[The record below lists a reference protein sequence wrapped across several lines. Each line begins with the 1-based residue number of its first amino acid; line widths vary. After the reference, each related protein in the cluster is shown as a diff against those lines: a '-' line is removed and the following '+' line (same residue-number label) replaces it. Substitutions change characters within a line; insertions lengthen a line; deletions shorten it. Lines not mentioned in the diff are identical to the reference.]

1 MKRKLVAAA
10 GLLVLALLWLTPTGC
25 YLSRG
30 AWEEAKI
37 LSRRQPISELVAD
50 PRTPK
55 DAREKLKVVLA
66 ARQYAKDS
74 LALRTKDSFTTY
86 SRLDHDTLVL
96 VVSAAYRDTLKPYTW
111 WFPIVGRV
119 PYKGYFDFDA
129 ARRAANDLAA
139 DGFDVYVRPS
149 DAFSTLGF
157 FNDPL
162 LNTTLKGDSLGLA
175 NTVIHELTHNTYYAS
190 GQAPFNESFAMFVG
204 ARGAAAFFRSRG
216 QEAAAAK
223 LDAQWEDDKL
233 LARFWSRV
241 IKSLD
246 SAYAAHP
253 GSREARI
260 AARDIVYA
268 RARIALVGEIA
279 PQFRTINPRYAERV
293 PLDNAS
299 LLARR
304 VYASDLDV
312 FDQIYER
319 EGRNLKRTIGRVIG
333 LAKANPK
340 APFAALKQWVQST
353 AARAG
358 TNDGSFIGCLRRQ
371 TDLSY
376 KITKP
381 ISALLPQRPRVP
393 RRTSVGVTS
402 PSGFSAGARSR

>member
-1 MKRKLVAAA
+1 MRR
-10 GLLVLALLWLTPTGC
+10 GILAIAVCLAVFALISAPTAC

-37 LSRRQPISELVAD
+37 LSRRQPISEIVAD

-55 DAREKLKVVLA
+55 EAREKLKVVLA

-74 LALRTKDSFTTY
+74 LKLRTKNSFTTY

-111 WFPIVGRV
+111 WFPVVGRV
-119 PYKGYFDFDA
+119 PYKGYFDFA
-129 ARRAANDLAA
+129 AAKKEAKDLAQ

-162 LNTTLKGDSLGLA
+162 LNTTLRGDSIDLA
-175 NTVIHELTHNTYYAS
+175 NTVIHELTHNTFYAS

-223 LDAQWEDDKL
+223 VDAEWQDDKV
-233 LARFWSRV
+233 LARFWARV

-246 SAYAAHP
+246 SAYRMHTSDK
-253 GSREARI
+253 GARI
-260 AARDIVYA
+260 LARDTVYA
-268 RARIALVGEIA
+268 ETRVALINEIA
-279 PQFRTINPRYAERV
+279 PQLKTINPLYAQRV
-293 PLDNAS
+293 TLNNAA

-312 FDQIYER
+312 FDLIYEK
-319 EGRNLKRTIGRVIG
+319 EGRNLRRAIGRIIG
-333 LAKANPK
+333 LAKSNPK
-340 APFAALKQWVQST
+340 SPFTALRGWV
-353 AARAG
+353 G
-358 TNDGSFIGCLRRQ
+358 KVN
-371 TDLSY
+371 
-376 KITKP
+376 
-381 ISALLPQRPRVP
+381 
-393 RRTSVGVTS
+393 
-402 PSGFSAGARSR
+402 

>member
-1 MKRKLVAAA
+1 MRRRYFAIAVAL
-10 GLLVLALLWLTPTGC
+10 GVLALISTPTAC

-37 LSRRQPISELVAD
+37 LSRRQPISEIVAD

-55 DAREKLKVVLA
+55 DIKAKLKVVLA
-66 ARQYAKDS
+66 AREYARDS
-74 LALRTKDSFTTY
+74 IRLRTKDSFTTY

-119 PYKGYFDFDA
+119 PYKGYFDFAEARKA
-129 ARRAANDLAA
+129 AKGLAA

-162 LNTTLKGDSLGLA
+162 LNTTLKGDSLDLA
-175 NTVIHELTHNTYYAS
+175 NTVIHELTHNTFYAS

-204 ARGAAAFFRSRG
+204 ARGSAAFFRSRG
-216 QEAAAAK
+216 QQAAAAR
-223 LDAQWEDDKL
+223 LDAEWEDDKL
-233 LARFWSRV
+233 LARFWAQV
-241 IKSLD
+241 IRSLD

-253 GSREARI
+253 SDRTARI
-260 AARDIVYA
+260 AARDTVYLGA
-268 RARIALVGEIA
+268 RQALVTQVA
-279 PQFRTINPRYAERV
+279 PQLKTINPRYAERV

-312 FDQIYER
+312 FDLVYAKEQGSLR
-319 EGRNLKRTIGRVIG
+319 RTIGRIIT
-333 LAKANPK
+333 LAKKNPGR
-340 APFAALKQWVQST
+340 PFEAL
-353 AARAG
+353 RA
-358 TNDGSFIGCLRRQ
+358 F
-371 TDLSY
+371 
-376 KITKP
+376 
-381 ISALLPQRPRVP
+381 AM
-393 RRTSVGVTS
+393 
-402 PSGFSAGARSR
+402 

>member
-1 MKRKLVAAA
+1 MRRGFLAIAVAVAA
-10 GLLVLALLWLTPTGC
+10 LALISAPTAC

-37 LSRRQPISELVAD
+37 LSRRQPISELLVD
-50 PRTPK
+50 PRTPSDVK
-55 DAREKLKVVLA
+55 EKLRVVLA

-74 LALRTKDSFTTY
+74 LRLRTKDSFTTY

-96 VVSAAYRDTLKPYTW
+96 LVSAAYRDTLKPYTW

-119 PYKGYFDFDA
+119 PYKGYFDFAA
-129 ARRAANDLAA
+129 ARREAKNLTA
-139 DGFDVYVRPS
+139 DGLDVYVRPS

-162 LNTTLKGDSLGLA
+162 LNTTLKGDTLSLA
-175 NTVIHELTHNTYYAS
+175 NTVIHELTHNTFYAS

-216 QEAAAAK
+216 QEAAAAR

-241 IKSLD
+241 VKSLD
-246 SAYAAHP
+246 SVYAAHP
-253 GSREARI
+253 YDKDARI
-260 AARDIVYA
+260 RARDTVYL
-268 RARIALVGEIA
+268 RARTALISEVGPA
-279 PQFRTINPRYAERV
+279 LKTISSRYAEHV

-312 FDQIYER
+312 FDQVYER
-319 EGRNLKRTIGRVIG
+319 EGRDLKRTIGRIIA
-333 LAKANPK
+333 LAKMNPK
-340 APFAALKQWVQST
+340 DPFDALRS
-353 AARAG
+353 RAG
-358 TNDGSFIGCLRRQ
+358 IR
-371 TDLSY
+371 
-376 KITKP
+376 IH
-381 ISALLPQRPRVP
+381 
-393 RRTSVGVTS
+393 
-402 PSGFSAGARSR
+402 

>member
-1 MKRKLVAAA
+1 MRRGILAIAVCVAV
-10 GLLVLALLWLTPTGC
+10 LLLISTPTAC

-37 LSRRQPISELVAD
+37 LSRRQPISEIVAD
-50 PRTPK
+50 PRTPN
-55 DAREKLKVVLA
+55 DARAKLKVVLA
-66 ARQYAKDS
+66 AREYAKDS
-74 LALRTKDSFTTY
+74 LKLRTKDSFTTY

-119 PYKGYFDFDA
+119 PYKGYFDFA
-129 ARRAANDLAA
+129 AAKKAAKDLYD

-175 NTVIHELTHNTYYAS
+175 NTVIHELTHNTFYAS

-216 QEAAAAK
+216 QEAAAQKVEAE
-223 LDAQWEDDKL
+223 WEDDKL
-233 LARFWSRV
+233 LARFWARV
-241 IKSLD
+241 IRSLD

-253 GSREARI
+253 ADKAARI
-260 AARDIVYA
+260 AARDTVYESV
-268 RARIALVGEIA
+268 RTALVNEIA
-279 PQFRTINPRYAERV
+279 PQLKTINPAYAQRV
-293 PLDNAS
+293 QLNNAA

-312 FDQIYER
+312 FDLVYEK
-319 EGRNLKRTIGRVIG
+319 EGRDLKRAIGRVIG

-340 APFAALKQWVQST
+340 APFVALREWVG
-353 AARAG
+353 R
-358 TNDGSFIGCLRRQ
+358 I
-371 TDLSY
+371 
-376 KITKP
+376 
-381 ISALLPQRPRVP
+381 
-393 RRTSVGVTS
+393 
-402 PSGFSAGARSR
+402 

>member
-1 MKRKLVAAA
+1 MRRGFLAIAVALAA
-10 GLLVLALLWLTPTGC
+10 LALISAPTAC

-50 PRTPK
+50 PGTPRV
-55 DAREKLKVVLA
+55 AREKLKVVLA

-74 LALRTKDSFTTY
+74 LRLRTKDSFTTY

-96 VVSAAYRDTLKPYTW
+96 VVSAAYRDTLKAYTW

-119 PYKGYFDFDA
+119 PYKGYFDFNA
-129 ARRAANDLAA
+129 ARRAAEDLKEQ
-139 DGFDVYVRPS
+139 GFDVYVRPS

-162 LNTTLKGDSLGLA
+162 LSTSLRADSLDLA
-175 NTVIHELTHNTYYAS
+175 NTVIHEVTHNTFYAP

-216 QEAAAAK
+216 QDSAAAK
-223 LDAQWEDDKL
+223 VDADWEDDKL

-253 GSREARI
+253 ESKEARI
-260 AARDIVYA
+260 AVRDTIYMRT
-268 RARIALVGEIA
+268 RAALIGEIA
-279 PQFRTINPRYAERV
+279 PQFKRINPRYAERV

-312 FDQIYER
+312 FDLIYEK
-319 EGRNLKRTIGRVIG
+319 EGRDLKRAIGRVIG

-340 APFAALKQWVQST
+340 EPFAAL
-353 AARAG
+353 
-358 TNDGSFIGCLRRQ
+358 RRW
-371 TDLSY
+371 
-376 KITKP
+376 
-381 ISALLPQRPRVP
+381 
-393 RRTSVGVTS
+393 VGV
-402 PSGFSAGARSR
+402 SADSLGLAH

>member
-1 MKRKLVAAA
+1 MRRGILAIAVCVAV
-10 GLLVLALLWLTPTGC
+10 LLLISTPTAC

-37 LSRRQPISELVAD
+37 LSRRQPISEIVAD
-50 PRTPK
+50 PRTPN
-55 DAREKLKVVLA
+55 DARAKLKVVLA
-66 ARQYAKDS
+66 AREYAKDS
-74 LALRTKDSFTTY
+74 LRLRTKDSFTTY

-119 PYKGYFDFDA
+119 PYKGYFDFA
-129 ARRAANDLAA
+129 AAKKAAKDLYD

-175 NTVIHELTHNTYYAS
+175 NTVIHELTHNTFYAS

-216 QEAAAAK
+216 QEAAAQKVEAE
-223 LDAQWEDDKL
+223 WEDDKL
-233 LARFWSRV
+233 LARFWARV
-241 IKSLD
+241 IRSLD

-253 GSREARI
+253 ADKAARI
-260 AARDIVYA
+260 AARDTVYESV
-268 RARIALVGEIA
+268 RTALVNEIA
-279 PQFRTINPRYAERV
+279 PQLKTINPAYAQRV
-293 PLDNAS
+293 QLNNAA

-312 FDQIYER
+312 FDLVYEK
-319 EGRNLKRTIGRVIG
+319 EGRDLKRAIGRVIG

-340 APFAALKQWVQST
+340 APFVALREWVG
-353 AARAG
+353 RI
-358 TNDGSFIGCLRRQ
+358 N
-371 TDLSY
+371 
-376 KITKP
+376 
-381 ISALLPQRPRVP
+381 
-393 RRTSVGVTS
+393 
-402 PSGFSAGARSR
+402 

>member
-1 MKRKLVAAA
+1 MRR
-10 GLLVLALLWLTPTGC
+10 GLLAIAVSLVVLGLISTPTAC

-37 LSRRQPISELVAD
+37 LSRRQPISEIVAD

-55 DAREKLKVVLA
+55 DARAKLEVVLA
-66 ARQYAKDS
+66 ARKYAKDS
-74 LALRTKDSFTTY
+74 IKLKTKDSFTTY

-96 VVSAAYRDTLKPYTW
+96 VLSAAYRDTLKPYTW

-119 PYKGYFDFDA
+119 PYKGYFDFAA
-129 ARRAANDLAA
+129 ARRDAKDLAA

-162 LNTTLKGDSLGLA
+162 LNTTLRGDSLDLA
-175 NTVIHELTHNTYYAS
+175 NTVIHELTHNTFYAS

-216 QEAAAAK
+216 QPQSAAK
-223 LDAQWEDDKL
+223 LDEQWEDDKL

-253 GSREARI
+253 GDKAARI
-260 AARDIVYA
+260 AARDTVYLKT
-268 RARIALVGEIA
+268 RVALVSEIA
-279 PQFRTINPRYAERV
+279 PQLKTITPLYAERV
-293 PLDNAS
+293 QLNNAA

-312 FDQIYER
+312 FDLVYEK
-319 EGRNLKRTIGRVIG
+319 EGRDLKRTIGRVIA
-333 LAKANPK
+333 LAKSNPAHPFTALRAFVG
-340 APFAALKQWVQST
+340 APP
-353 AARAG
+353 G
-358 TNDGSFIGCLRRQ
+358 
-371 TDLSY
+371 
-376 KITKP
+376 
-381 ISALLPQRPRVP
+381 
-393 RRTSVGVTS
+393 
-402 PSGFSAGARSR
+402 

>member
-1 MKRKLVAAA
+1 MRRGILAIAVCLAV
-10 GLLVLALLWLTPTGC
+10 LVLISAPTAC

-37 LSRRQPISELVAD
+37 LSRRQPISEIVAD
-50 PRTPK
+50 PRTPP
-55 DAREKLKVVLA
+55 DARAKLKVVLA
-66 ARQYAKDS
+66 AREYAKDS
-74 LALRTKDSFTTY
+74 LRLRTKDSFTTY

-129 ARRAANDLAA
+129 AKKAAKDLYE

-162 LNTTLKGDSLGLA
+162 LNTTLKGDSIDLA
-175 NTVIHELTHNTYYAS
+175 NTVIHELTHNTFYAS

-216 QEAAAAK
+216 QEAAARKVEAE
-223 LDAQWEDDKL
+223 WEDDKV
-233 LARFWSRV
+233 LARFWARV
-241 IKSLD
+241 IRSLD

-253 GSREARI
+253 GEGNRAERI
-260 AARDIVYA
+260 AVKDTVYA
-268 RARIALVGEIA
+268 RTRVALVNEIA
-279 PQFRTINPRYAERV
+279 PQLKTINPLYAQRV
-293 PLDNAS
+293 QLNNAA

-312 FDQIYER
+312 FDLIYEK
-319 EGRNLKRTIGRVIG
+319 EGRDLKRAIGRIIA
-333 LAKANPK
+333 LAKSNAK
-340 APFAALKQWVQST
+340 DPFVALRKWV
-353 AARAG
+353 
-358 TNDGSFIGCLRRQ
+358 GS
-371 TDLSY
+371 
-376 KITKP
+376 
-381 ISALLPQRPRVP
+381 
-393 RRTSVGVTS
+393 
-402 PSGFSAGARSR
+402 

>member
-1 MKRKLVAAA
+1 MRRGILAIAVSAAVL
-10 GLLVLALLWLTPTGC
+10 GLISAPTAC

-37 LSRRQPISELVAD
+37 LSRRQPISEILAD
-50 PRTPK
+50 PRTLK
-55 DAREKLKVVLA
+55 EAREKLKVVLA
-66 ARQYAKDS
+66 ARQYARDS
-74 LALRTKDSFTTY
+74 LRLRTKDSFTTY

-96 VVSAAYRDTLKPYTW
+96 LVSAAYRDTLKPYTW

-129 ARRAANDLAA
+129 AKKEARNLAA

-157 FNDPL
+157 LNDPL

-223 LDAQWEDDKL
+223 LDAEWEDDKL
-233 LARFWSRV
+233 LASFWTKV

-253 GSREARI
+253 SDKDARI
-260 AARDIVYA
+260 RARDTVYA
-268 RARIALVGEIA
+268 RVRVALVTEIA
-279 PQFRTINPRYAERV
+279 PHLKTISRRYAERV

-312 FDQIYER
+312 FDRIYEK
-319 EGRNLKRTIGRVIG
+319 EGRDLRRTIGKIIA
-333 LAKANPK
+333 LAKMSPK
-340 APFAALKQWVQST
+340 APFDALRS
-353 AARAG
+353 RAG
-358 TNDGSFIGCLRRQ
+358 I
-371 TDLSY
+371 
-376 KITKP
+376 P
-381 ISALLPQRPRVP
+381 IH
-393 RRTSVGVTS
+393 
-402 PSGFSAGARSR
+402 

>member
-1 MKRKLVAAA
+1 MRRGFLAIAIVVVGV
-10 GLLVLALLWLTPTGC
+10 GLISAPTAC

-37 LSRRQPISELVAD
+37 LSKRQPISELVAD
-50 PRTPK
+50 PRTPS
-55 DAREKLKVVLA
+55 DVREKLKVVLA
-66 ARQYAKDS
+66 AREYAKDS
-74 LALRTKDSFTTY
+74 LKLRTKDSFTTY

-96 VVSAAYRDTLKPYTW
+96 LVSAAYRDTLKPYTW

-119 PYKGYFDFDA
+119 PYKGYFDFAA
-129 ARRAANDLAA
+129 ARRAAKDLAA

-162 LNTTLKGDSLGLA
+162 LNTTLRGDSLSLA
-175 NTVIHELTHNTYYAS
+175 NTVIHELTHNTFYAA

-204 ARGAAAFFRSRG
+204 ARGSAAFFRSRG

-223 LDAQWEDDKL
+223 LDAEWEDDKV
-233 LARFWSRV
+233 LARFWAQV

-253 GSREARI
+253 GSKEERI
-260 AARDIVYA
+260 AARDTVYL
-268 RARIALVGEIA
+268 RARLALVQEIA
-279 PQFRTINPRYAERV
+279 PALKTISPRYAQRV

-312 FDQIYER
+312 FDLIYEK
-319 EGRNLKRTIGRVIG
+319 EGRDLKRTIGRVIA
-333 LAKANPK
+333 LAKSEPK
-340 APFAALKQWVQST
+340 DPFAALRKW
-353 AARAG
+353 A
-358 TNDGSFIGCLRRQ
+358 
-371 TDLSY
+371 
-376 KITKP
+376 
-381 ISALLPQRPRVP
+381 SALP
-393 RRTSVGVTS
+393 TGI
-402 PSGFSAGARSR
+402 

>member
-1 MKRKLVAAA
+1 MRRGFLAIAVAVA
-10 GLLVLALLWLTPTGC
+10 GLALISAPTAC

-50 PRTPK
+50 PRTRK
-55 DAREKLKVVLA
+55 EVREKLKVVLA
-66 ARQYAKDS
+66 ARKYAKDS
-74 LALRTKDSFTTY
+74 LRLRTKDSFTTY

-129 ARRAANDLAA
+129 ARRAAKDLAA
-139 DGFDVYVRPS
+139 DGFDVYVRPA

-162 LNTTLKGDSLGLA
+162 LNTTLKGDSLDLA
-175 NTVIHELTHNTYYAS
+175 NTVIHELTHNTFYAS

-204 ARGAAAFFRSRG
+204 ARGGAAFFRSRG
-216 QEAAAAK
+216 QESAAAK
-223 LDAQWEDDKL
+223 LDAEWGDDKL

-241 IKSLD
+241 IKTLD

-253 GSREARI
+253 ESREARI
-260 AARDIVYA
+260 AVRDTVYMRA
-268 RARIALVGEIA
+268 RAALVGEIA
-279 PQFRTINPRYAERV
+279 PQFKRVNPRYAERV

-319 EGRNLKRTIGRVIG
+319 EGRDLKRTIGRVIG

-340 APFAALKQWVQST
+340 APFIALRTWVGLRPDSLVNS
-353 AARAG
+353 R
-358 TNDGSFIGCLRRQ
+358 TN
-371 TDLSY
+371 
-376 KITKP
+376 
-381 ISALLPQRPRVP
+381 
-393 RRTSVGVTS
+393 
-402 PSGFSAGARSR
+402 

>member
-1 MKRKLVAAA
+1 MRRGFGAIAVALGA
-10 GLLVLALLWLTPTGC
+10 LVLISAPTAC
-25 YLSRG
+25 YLGRG

-50 PRTPK
+50 SRTPSDVK
-55 DAREKLKVVLA
+55 EKLKVVLA

-74 LALRTKDSFTTY
+74 LRLRTKDSFTTY

-96 VVSAAYRDTLKPYTW
+96 LVSAAYRDTLKPYTW

-119 PYKGYFDFDA
+119 PYKGYFDFAA
-129 ARRAANDLAA
+129 ARRAAHDLAA

-162 LNTTLKGDSLGLA
+162 LNTTLKGDTLSLA
-175 NTVIHELTHNTYYAS
+175 NTVIHELTHNTFYAS

-216 QEAAAAK
+216 LEAAAGR
-223 LDAQWEDDKL
+223 LDAQWEDDKI
-233 LARFWSRV
+233 LARFWSSV

-253 GSREARI
+253 ESREARI
-260 AARDIVYA
+260 AARDTVYL
-268 RARIALVGEIA
+268 RARLALVREIGPA
-279 PQFRTINPRYAERV
+279 LKTINPRYAERV

-312 FDQIYER
+312 FDRVYEK
-319 EGRNLKRTIGRVIG
+319 EGRDLRRAIGRIIA
-333 LAKANPK
+333 LAKSNRAQ
-340 APFAALKQWVQST
+340 PFAALSQW
-353 AARAG
+353 AG
-358 TNDGSFIGCLRRQ
+358 VHTQ
-371 TDLSY
+371 
-376 KITKP
+376 
-381 ISALLPQRPRVP
+381 
-393 RRTSVGVTS
+393 
-402 PSGFSAGARSR
+402 